1 MMRTKKPRAV
11 SLSETPRNY
20 AAHNL
25 ILDRWSEVQIRMLQR
40 IFQQGKTSIEGLD
53 YQSFLGIFPH
63 LERFPAEIR
72 LAAFKAFLPAK
83 KQAVGFRE
91 FCLTLSQ
98 ILHSDR
104 DEQAAFLFKIFD
116 LDLDHALSATEFET
130 LVTSCS
136 PYLRDKDSTRS
147 EDSVPMNAERF
158 KQWAQENLSLEE
170 ALNCFEIIPSPEEE
184 KKQVQCHLL
193 KARDWPAG
201 TEVFLVTWKW
211 WTAWTAYVRYSD
223 SQGEGKA
230 YNRTVSAIVGDRPVE
245 IENEELL
252 REGSGVELREG
263 VREGRDFAVLSEAAW
278 KALVSWYG
286 GGPAIRRNIAVQTE
300 GRREISLYPPF
311 LKAFLYTSKPA
322 TRLATHIAVF
332 PGSSSACFDST
343 IRKELGLVPSDQI
356 RYWQRTDA
364 DYKSIS
370 DLTTFPLSCDLIV
383 ELGQVT
389 GARTLWPMDQRTPSD
404 IYWREFKSGSRV
416 DIQRAPNLWVEAIVI
431 STSETHVTVRLLRE
445 NCTEEVPKSSE
456 DLSAPGTKT
465 ATLVALPPP
474 GMAGAKGVANLGNTC
489 YISAV
494 LQCVSNTPLLRDY
507 LRSKQNYGAHVNLAN
522 PNGFKG
528 AMAMEV
534 CTVIHDLW
542 EARRPVISP
551 LALHKTLSK
560 FFPQFE
566 GHHQHD
572 CHELLGVLL
581 DSLHEDLSR
590 GLGQSHLPPLTIKNP
605 QPGQCEREAENQWKE
620 LQGAKG
626 SAISDLMGG
635 QTRTTIRCRNC
646 GDVSVLFEM
655 FMHLA
660 LPIPVSMQQALFVSL
675 FHSSGKLV
683 KYGLILPRGAT
694 LDSLITKVA
703 EVIQMPSDSFLLCDL
718 YARKIGAIYAPGRTD
733 NLRRLGINART
744 ELVAYEAP
752 GCLDAYEQDLSKLA
766 KPPTECESGDRLDVQ
781 AEEGLWLPGQVT
793 NIKSTSQ
800 TKELYVTF
808 FNKEVMSQWV
818 DTRNPSL
825 APFRSKSRKETDRM
839 MRFQV
844 IHRKPGQDPGSLELF
859 GMPLMVTV
867 ASWMTYQDL
876 IQVVLGR
883 LGVFLKPQ
891 SKRPSLATGR
901 SAVKEEAGR
910 TDSNRRPF
918 SLKILNHTGN
928 FCHTCGQ
935 KCSGCE
941 FPALKSTLASITSQ
955 NYFIIAADW
964 AAGSYSS
971 EEFEDESLTA
981 ARTLDQRN
989 ASVLE
994 LLGCM
999 DEFTKEEEID
1009 STCEHCKQTAISMK
1023 MDIWRLPDILILNL
1037 KRFAYVSGT
1046 FEKIDQ
1052 MVSYPLHA
1060 LDMSNYVRLEVPAG
1074 LTQSSTA
1081 LQRAYDLYAVVFHA
1095 GSMESGHYTTCC
1107 VHEAEGN
1114 SRWLMFDDEQVFE
1127 VTGDVAKTVVSRNA
1141 YLLFYR
1147 RRKMATSNLVN
1158 LACLS

>member
-53 YQSFLGIFPH
+53 YQSFLGIFPL

-83 KQAVGFRE
+83 KQAIGFRE

-136 PYLRDKDSTRS
+136 PYLRDKDSARS
-147 EDSVPMNAERF
+147 EDRVPMNAEHF

-184 KKQVQCHLL
+184 KKQIQCHMV
-193 KARDWPAG
+193 KAREWCTG
-201 TEVFLVTWKW
+201 TEVFLVAWKW
-211 WTAWTAYVRYSD
+211 WMTWTTYVRYND
-223 SQGEGKA
+223 SKGQA
-230 YNRTVSAIVGDRPVE
+230 YSRTVSTVVGDRPVE

-252 REGSGVELREG
+252 REGSEMELREG
-263 VREGRDFAVLSEAAW
+263 IREGRDFAVLPEAAW

-286 GGPAIRRNIAVQTE
+286 GGPAIRRNITEKTE
-300 GRREISLYPPF
+300 GRREIDLYPPF
-311 LKAFLYTSKPA
+311 LKAFLYTTKPS
-322 TRLATHIAVF
+322 TRLATYVAICSD
-332 PGSSSACFDST
+332 SSSAYLDST
-343 IRKELGLVPSDQI
+343 IRKVLGLAPKDQI
-356 RYWQRTDA
+356 RYWQRTGA
-364 DYKSIS
+364 DYKPIL
-370 DLTTFPLSCDLIV
+370 DLATFPISSDLIV
-383 ELGQVT
+383 ELGQVV

-404 IYWREFKSGSRV
+404 IYWRDFKNGSRV
-416 DIQRAPNLWVEAIVI
+416 DVQRAPNLWVEAIVV
-431 STSETHVTVRLLRE
+431 STSETHVKVRLIRE
-445 NCTEEVPKSSE
+445 NCIEEVPKSSE

-465 ATLVALPPP
+465 AALTALPAP
-474 GMAGAKGVANLGNTC
+474 GVPGAKGVANLGNTC

-494 LQCVSNTPLLRDY
+494 LQCISNTPLLRDY

-534 CTVIHDLW
+534 CTVIYDLW

-551 LALHKTLSK
+551 LSLHKTLSK

-590 GLGQSHLPPLTIKNP
+590 GLGQSHSPPLTIKNP
-605 QPGQCEREAENQWKE
+605 QSGQCEREAEDQWKE

-635 QTRTTIRCRNC
+635 QTRTTIKCRNC

-675 FHSSGKLV
+675 SHSSGKLV

-694 LDSLITKVA
+694 LDSLIAKVA
-703 EVIQMPSDSFLLCDL
+703 EVIRMPTDSFLLCDL
-718 YARKIGAIYAPGRTD
+718 FARKISAIYAPGRTD
-733 NLRRLGINART
+733 PLRRLGIHARS

-752 GCLDAYEQDLSKLA
+752 GSLEAYEHDLAKLA
-766 KPPTECESGDRLDVQ
+766 KPPTECESGDRLDIMV
-781 AEEGLWLPGQVT
+781 EEGLWLPGQVT
-793 NIKSTSQ
+793 NVKSTSQ
-800 TKELYVTF
+800 AKELYVTF
-808 FNKEVMSQWV
+808 FNKEVTSQWV

-825 APFRSKSRKETDRM
+825 APFRSRSRKETDRI

-844 IHRKPGQDPGSLELF
+844 IHRKPGQDPGALELF
-859 GMPLMVTV
+859 GLPLMVTV
-867 ASWMTYQDL
+867 GSWMIYQDL
-876 IQVVLGR
+876 IQVVLSK
-883 LGVFLKPQ
+883 LGVFLRPQ

-901 SAVKEEAGR
+901 SAMKEEIGR

-918 SLKILNHTGN
+918 SLKILSHTGT
-928 FCHTCGQ
+928 FCHICGP

-964 AAGSYSS
+964 VAGSYSS
-971 EEFEDESLTA
+971 EEFEDESLAA
-981 ARTLDQRN
+981 ARDLDQRN
-989 ASVLE
+989 ASALE

-999 DEFTKEEEID
+999 NEFTKEEEID
-1009 STCEHCKQTAISMK
+1009 STCERCKQKTITMK

-1052 MVSYPLHA
+1052 LVTYPLHA
-1060 LDMSNYVRLEVPAG
+1060 LDMSHYVRLEAPTG
-1074 LTQSSTA
+1074 LTQSTTA
-1081 LQRAYDLYAVVFHA
+1081 LQRAYDLYAVVFHS

-1114 SRWLMFDDEQVFE
+1114 SRWLLFDDEQVFE
-1127 VTGDVAKTVVSRNA
+1127 VTGDASKTVVSRNA